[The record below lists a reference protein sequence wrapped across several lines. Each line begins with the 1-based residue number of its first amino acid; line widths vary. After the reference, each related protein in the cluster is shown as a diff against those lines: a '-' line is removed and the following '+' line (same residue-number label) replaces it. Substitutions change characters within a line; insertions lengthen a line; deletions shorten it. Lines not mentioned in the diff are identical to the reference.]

1 LGGVIASLAIII
13 YGLNTAGF
21 PVMGIVAGLGV
32 GGLAF
37 ALAARATLENLLAG
51 VVIYMDKSIKVGDL
65 IQSGDV
71 EGVVEDIGMRSTRI
85 RAADGTLISVTN
97 SDMSS
102 KIIRNKTMRITP
114 PASETVN
121 ADAAQ

>member
-1 LGGVIASLAIII
+1 
-13 YGLNTAGF
+13 
-21 PVMGIVAGLGV
+21 MGIVAGLGV

-51 VVIYMDKSIKVGDL
+51 VVIYMDKSIKVGDH

-85 RAADGTLISVTN
+85 RGADGTLISVTN

-114 PASETVN
+114 RESDPVN